1 MTWLNMA
8 AIQPQA
14 DRLQQLENIEKD
26 IVNAISSAGT
36 IQNLFTVYSWMA
48 SPILL
53 NQNIVIRKKST
64 EFKLKFDETFC
75 SYPICFG
82 T

>member
-1 MTWLNMA
+1 MA

-36 IQNLFTVYSWMA
+36 IQNLFTVYS
-48 SPILL
+48 
-53 NQNIVIRKKST
+53 
-64 EFKLKFDETFC
+64 
-75 SYPICFG
+75 
-82 T
+82 